1 MAERF
6 HCLDCGVEFG
16 EPEAKQADYRC
27 SDCGAGLLQKT
38 SDGGVAEKKK
48 MGSGRVFFAIFV
60 LLCLVVAIFFVWQA
74 GSDKTGGLADNSSK
88 AQAIEQIINK
98 AMEINTKTPLMI
110 DKSTRLDLVVVEDK
124 TITYKTTLINL
135 TAENVDNDMFK
146 RGIAPF
152 LSEKYCSDKNTHKA
166 LELGVKYDH
175 EYFGNN
181 GALLYTASISFEDC

>member
-1 MAERF
+1 MAE
-6 HCLDCGVEFG
+6 
-16 EPEAKQADYRC
+16 KN
-27 SDCGAGLLQKT
+27 
-38 SDGGVAEKKK
+38 K
-48 MGSGRVFFAIFV
+48 MGTGRVFSMFFA
-60 LLCLVVAIFFVWQA
+60 LLCLAIFFVWQA
-74 GSDKTGGLADNSSK
+74 GNDKSGELADISSK

-98 AMEINTKTPLMI
+98 AMEINSQTPLMI

-181 GALLYTASISFEDC
+181 GALLYTASISLEDC